1 MKKNIVAKKSF
12 GQNFLKNP
20 GVIRK
25 IVETG
30 EVKEG
35 DVVLEIGPG
44 KGALTKELLLNG
56 ATVLAIE
63 KDLQM
68 KEVLEE
74 TFSKEIKSKK
84 LNLIFSDF
92 LLEDMSKIIP
102 KGKEFKVIANIPY
115 YITGAII
122 EKTLSEK
129 TKPSLA
135 VFLIQ
140 KEVAERI
147 LARNNKES
155 ILSLSVKVFG
165 NPKIIMT
172 VSRNSFF
179 PAPKVDSAILKISN
193 IKNNFNKN
201 FEKNFFAL
209 VKNGFAHKRKFVL
222 KNIEGGLGLESAQK
236 FKKSLNL
243 KGNERAEDLALSDWV
258 SGAENI

>member
-44 KGALTKELLLNG
+44 KGALTAELLKSG
-56 ATVLAIE
+56 ATVFAIE
-63 KDLQM
+63 KDFGM
-68 KEVLEE
+68 KDILEE
-74 TFSKEIKSKK
+74 TFEKEIKNKK
-84 LNLIFSDF
+84 LKIIFSDF
-92 LLEDMSKIIP
+92 LTEDIEKIIP
-102 KGKEFKVIANIPY
+102 KNKSFKVIANIPY

-129 TKPSLA
+129 RRPNLA
-135 VFLIQ
+135 VFLVQ

-147 LARNNKES
+147 IARDKKES

-165 NPKIIMT
+165 IPKIIMT

-222 KNIEGGLGLESAQK
+222 KNI
-236 FKKSLNL
+236 
-243 KGNERAEDLALSDWV
+243 
-258 SGAENI
+258 